1 MKTII
6 MLRGLPASGKSTY
19 AKSLVKEN
27 PGQYKRI
34 NRDDMREMLDGY
46 HLSKDN
52 ERFVKR
58 LRDWLIVEALRDGKH
73 VIIDDMNL
81 SEKNINRVKQLM
93 DQHRKKTGEQV
104 KLEIKEFK
112 IELEEAIARD
122 AERKQPVGARMIRKL
137 HNQFYGNGK
146 SKGRGPYYTEQDKS
160 LPPAI
165 ICDLDGTL
173 AIIDHRN
180 PFDAST
186 CEQDGLNEPVADIV
200 MSYRASGHQVI
211 LLSGRTDNYMP
222 QTKRWLDKHQ
232 IEYDLLLMRKH
243 GDSRKDAIIKKEIVD
258 THIKEKFYVK
268 FVLDDRNQV
277 VDMWRNE
284 MGYACLQVNYGDF

>member
-19 AKSLVKEN
+19 AKTLVKEK

-81 SEKNINRVKQLM
+81 SEKNINRVKQLI
-93 DQHRKKTGEQV
+93 DQHRKRTGEQV
-104 KLEIKEFK
+104 ALEVKEFE
-112 IELEEAIARD
+112 IEIEEAIARD
-122 AERKQPVGARMIRKL
+122 EQRERPVGARMIRKL
-137 HNQFYGNGK
+137 HNQFYGNGE
-146 SKGRGPYYTEQDKS
+146 SKGRGPHYKEQDKS

-173 AIIDHRN
+173 AIINHRS
-180 PFDAST
+180 PFDASN

-200 MSYRASGHQVI
+200 ASYRTSGHQII

-222 QTKRWLDKHQ
+222 QTKRWLEKYQ

-258 THIKEKFYVK
+258 NYIKEKFFVK

-277 VDMWRNE
+277 VDMWRHE